1 MPEGDGYD
9 KLRDLRRKEV
19 AQAAALDL
27 TRESISKEVRALYNG
42 VYGRP
47 KSLQEIADAVG
58 VSKTTAHA
66 WARRG
71 AGKPSVPRS
80 GGGE

>member
-9 KLRDLRRKEV
+9 KLRDLRGKESKLTDE
-19 AQAAALDL
+19 LDL
-27 TRESISKEVRALYNG
+27 VREAISTETRALYNG
-42 VYGRP
+42 VYGRA
-47 KSLQEIADAVG
+47 KSLQEIADAVN